1 MLTLEPMRA
10 TDLDLVT
17 AWLDAPEVAR
27 WYLVGSTIAEEID
40 ELHRCIVGVEPT
52 TVLLVVERTKPAAVR
67 QYCRRV
73 RRCWPRSVSRG
84 LPHGLM
90 AKASRHP
97 YSAQAR
103 QKLLR

>member
-52 TVLLVVERTKPAAVR
+52 RFCWSSSGPSPPLYGNTAGGFGAAGPDPLVEA
-67 QYCRRV
+67 Y
-73 RRCWPRSVSRG
+73 
-84 LPHGLM
+84 LM
-90 AKASRHP
+90 A
-97 YSAQAR
+97 
-103 QKLLR
+103 

>member
-40 ELHRCIVGVEPT
+40 ELTG
-52 TVLLVVERTKPAAVR
+52 
-67 QYCRRV
+67 
-73 RRCWPRSVSRG
+73 
-84 LPHGLM
+84 
-90 AKASRHP
+90 AS
-97 YSAQAR
+97 
-103 QKLLR
+103 